1 MTHFSLDKEAA
12 NEIKETGSCR
22 SRSTG
27 VAVGLLVGVP
37 LIAQAPE
44 TPSTVA
50 NRTYDLWVSQGF
62 VGPPFVP
69 FHDCASFT
77 KTQMCLA
84 VCGDCGPLS
93 EVQFGAASIWQGRV
107 PCGGLNLLFTGTSKN
122 GPEAAVIGASVTG
135 RTQGTNFG
143 AEGIQD
149 QSCSLLSTPTGK
161 SPYAKP

>member
-44 TPSTVA
+44 RPSTVA

-62 VGPPFVP
+62 AGPPFFP

-77 KTQMCLA
+77 KTEMCLA

-93 EVQFGAASIWQGRV
+93 EVQFGAGVYGKAEYPVEVLTFSSLAY
-107 PCGGLNLLFTGTSKN
+107 PKP
-122 GPEAAVIGASVTG
+122 GPK
-135 RTQGTNFG
+135 Q
-143 AEGIQD
+143 
-149 QSCSLLSTPTGK
+149 L
-161 SPYAKP
+161 

>member
-1 MTHFSLDKEAA
+1 MTHFSLQRGLQMKLRKLVVA
-12 NEIKETGSCR
+12 GLVLL
-22 SRSTG
+22 G

-149 QSCSLLSTPTGK
+149 QSCSLLSTPTG
-161 SPYAKP
+161 

>member
-1 MTHFSLDKEAA
+1 MKLK
-12 NEIKETGSCR
+12 KL
-22 SRSTG
+22 
-27 VAVGLLVGVP
+27 VAVGLVRLGVAVALLVGAP

-44 TPSTVA
+44 APSTVA

-62 VGPPFVP
+62 ASPPFVP

-84 VCGDCGPLS
+84 ACGDCGALS
-93 EVQFGAASIWQGRV
+93 EVQFGSASIWQGTV
-107 PCGGLNLLFTGTSKN
+107 PCGGLNLLFSGTSKN

-135 RTQGTNFG
+135 RTEGTNFG

-149 QSCSLLSTPTGK
+149 KSCSLAANATEK

>member
-1 MTHFSLDKEAA
+1 MKLRKLVVA
-12 NEIKETGSCR
+12 GLVLL
-22 SRSTG
+22 G

-44 TPSTVA
+44 RPSTVA

-62 VGPPFVP
+62 AVPPFFP
-69 FHDCASFT
+69 FHECASFT

-84 VCGDCGPLS
+84 VCGDCGPLA